1 MNKVRRKQLE
11 EVVSMVETAKE
22 MLEEILD
29 DEQDYYDNIPENLQG
44 SERSEASETAIGLIE
59 DAIEDLDSAIDNIN
73 EAEQQDGLTW

>member
-1 MNKVRRKQLE
+1 MNKARRKQLE

-44 SERSEASETAIGLIE
+44 SERSEASETAISLIE
-59 DAIEDLDSAIDNIN
+59 DAIGDLDSAIDNIN
-73 EAEQQDGLTW
+73 EAEQ